1 MKNNYSKTRK
11 HLRLIYYKNYFKIV
25 ILFENVCINYFN
37 IRTKD
42 GIKEIDLEEEKW
54 RLAGRNSV
62 RRKTQESN

>member
-1 MKNNYSKTRK
+1 MNFLSSAFPHDFIIHKRND
-11 HLRLIYYKNYFKIV
+11 
-25 ILFENVCINYFN
+25 YFN